1 MKKLLLILA
10 TLIPL
15 IALGQPG
22 EKNFIDQ
29 NYIEVTGKSEME
41 ITPDRIYLRVIL
53 NEKDTKNKVSVP
65 ELETQ
70 MVDKLKEIGI
80 DVDKNLFIK
89 DITSNFKFYL
99 LAKKDIFLSK
109 EYQVVVTDGKTASR
123 VFVELEK
130 IGISNVSIEKLDHS
144 KMEEFRKET
153 KVNAIKS
160 AKQKAEFLAI
170 AVDQNIGKALYI
182 QELDNFGQFP
192 RTTNSIM
199 IRGKSSMY
207 GSKAELDVDFEK
219 IKIEYSILCR
229 FELK

>member
-1 MKKLLLILA
+1 MKNILWA
-10 TLIPL
+10 LAILIPS
-15 IALGQPG
+15 ITLGQIG

-41 ITPDRIYLRVIL
+41 ITPNMIYLKVIL
-53 NEKDTKNKVSVP
+53 NEKDTKNKVSVS
-65 ELETQ
+65 ELENQ

-80 DVDKNLFIK
+80 DIDKNLFIK
-89 DITSNFKFYL
+89 DMSSNFKFYL
-99 LAKKDIFLSK
+99 LAKKEIFLSK
-109 EYQVVVTDGKTASR
+109 EYQILVNDGKTASR

-153 KVNAIKS
+153 KINAIKS
-160 AKQKAEFLAI
+160 AKQKAEFLAN

-182 QELDNFGQFP
+182 QELDNYNGFAKAS
-192 RTTNSIM
+192 NSIM
-199 IRGKSSMY
+199 IRGASSIY